1 MILASSLI
9 FQFLTTFVADFL
21 SLQSALERTMNSVMK
36 TLKKI
41 LAFFSFT

>member
-9 FQFLTTFVADFL
+9 QFLTTFVADFL
-21 SLQSALERTMNSVMK
+21 SLQSALERTVNSVMK